1 MTEVAVR
8 ERPAAGAWVDA
19 TANVT
24 RKGKAVAFADCA
36 LTDDQGRTVASG
48 SIVYSIGQTAAMAA
62 DGKAN
67 E

>member
-1 MTEVAVR
+1 M
-8 ERPAAGAWVDA
+8 DA

-48 SIVYSIGQTAAMAA
+48 SIVYSIGRSAAVATSAEAGGGSA
-62 DGKAN
+62 DQ
-67 E
+67 